1 MIQNL
6 EEGQLSTEAIP
17 EEFRRS
23 CMNPEQIMKIAN
35 YYYKLFALNYDW
47 SMKFEEG
54 RKLIADQIRN
64 ISKSI
69 KGLSEDIENSAM
81 LDLVKEKNIL
91 EELERH
97 NIIVNKINY
106 LTKGKDEFKI
116 TIDKNTCANG
126 GYAMKS

>member
-54 RKLIADQIRN
+54 R
-64 ISKSI
+64 S
-69 KGLSEDIENSAM
+69 
-81 LDLVKEKNIL
+81 
-91 EELERH
+91 
-97 NIIVNKINY
+97 
-106 LTKGKDEFKI
+106 
-116 TIDKNTCANG
+116 
-126 GYAMKS
+126 